1 MKIKDLLVL
10 VIILSLFP
18 FQTNLPAIS
27 VTPQISLLAQSQQ
40 NLPVGSID
48 ANLQQTTYNPPEI
61 LRMGEDIFGNTS
73 MILDPLNEY
82 KICPNSLIYES
93 LVEYDSEKDEIL
105 PTLAAQWVVTND
117 SKHWTFFLRNNILFH
132 DGSKF
137 NASAVAFNLE
147 RMMLDNN
154 NFLPQLDNNFA
165 FESVEIVNEFQVKI
179 HFSEPYAPFQNLVPY
194 FKIASPNSFNGSNLV
209 SPIGTG
215 PYFVNLDESNS
226 SFLQFYRFDQYHGGL
241 APFKEI
247 HYYFYPAFSPEY
259 EEAISKHE
267 LDFVGFGAYIDSD
280 NDPFWKKIE
289 LLNSPYLILGTF
301 NYNRTELTNKNV
313 RKAINYALN
322 NVGLTQIF
330 FEDNRK
336 PMRSLLPEGVLGH
349 DPSIRGYPFNLE
361 KANALLDQEGFV
373 RGEDGI
379 RFSLRLI
386 IPPHAWF
393 HGSYI
398 QDSLNQ
404 VGIDCEI
411 VEDPFYTKLLET
423 GDFDIG
429 LMNYFPSDPY
439 VTYQLLHSKSR
450 KNYGGYSNSLM
461 DVLTTLGQSTPVSQ
475 EREFYYKLVLQ
486 LAQEEIPYLLLQK
499 EIFTFWKSNNTAPYF
514 HFNNNLRFQFNYT
527 SSEQTNHP
535 IKLKI
540 FQSAPAT
547 SRSVTNVQVQKES
560 LYFPI
565 TDVIIT
571 NTNEEPLLVKN
582 IQMDHNLGTFV
593 SQQNEQ
599 GKFFLIEVGNPDH
612 KYRFRCYYDL
622 DEIRKMRKDSL
633 MLYEYNETDRT
644 WIELEIVTSNSSLQ
658 FIEVDLRGGITLLR
672 LGEILT
678 HITYH
683 FLPFVTIFSII
694 LVIIIS
700 ITIFNNQKLAKHI
713 KRVYR

>member
-1 MKIKDLLVL
+1 M

-18 FQTNLPAIS
+18 FQNNLPAIS
-27 VTPQISLLAQSQQ
+27 VTPQVLVSPKNQQS
-40 NLPVGSID
+40 PHVGSID

-61 LRMGEDIFGNTS
+61 LRMGEDIFENTS
-73 MILDPLNEY
+73 MILDPLNDY

-93 LVEYDSEKDEIL
+93 LVEYDNGKDEIL
-105 PTLAAQWVVTND
+105 PTLATQWVVTND
-117 SKHWTFFLRNNILFH
+117 SKHWTFYLRDDILFH

-147 RMMLDNN
+147 RIMLDYNN
-154 NFLPQLDNNFA
+154 SLTQFDINFA
-165 FESVEIVNEFQVKI
+165 LESVEIVNEFQVKI
-179 HFSEPYAPFQNLVPY
+179 HFSEPFAPFQNLAPY
-194 FKIASPNSFNGSNLV
+194 FKIASPNSFNGSDLV

-215 PYFVNLDESNS
+215 PYYVNLDESNS
-226 SFLQFYRFDQYHGGL
+226 SFLQFYRFDQYHAGV

-259 EEAISKHE
+259 EEAISKHK

-289 LLNSPYLILGTF
+289 LLDSPGLIVGVL
-301 NYNRTELTNKNV
+301 NQNRPELANKDV
-313 RKAINYALN
+313 RKSINYALN
-322 NVGLTQIF
+322 NTGLTQIF
-330 FEDNRK
+330 LEDNNK
-336 PMRSLLPEGVLGH
+336 PMRSLIPEGVLGH
-349 DPSIRGYPFNLE
+349 DPSIKGYPFNLE

-386 IPPHAWF
+386 IPPFALF
-393 HGSYI
+393 HGWFI

-411 VEDPFYTKLLET
+411 VEDPFYTQLLET

-429 LMNYFPSDPY
+429 LMNYFPSDPH
-439 VTYQLLHSKSR
+439 VTYQIMHSKGG

-461 DVLTTLGQSTPVSQ
+461 DSLTILGQSTPVSQ

-486 LAQEEIPYLLLQK
+486 LAQEESPFLLLQK
-499 EIFTFWKSNNTAPYF
+499 GFFTFWKSNNTAPYF
-514 HFNNNLRFQFNYT
+514 NFNDNLRFQFNYT
-527 SSEQTNHP
+527 SSEQINQS

-540 FQSAPAT
+540 FQSEPTT
-547 SRSVTNVQVQKES
+547 SKSVTNVQVRTES

-565 TDVIIT
+565 TDAIIT
-571 NTNEEPLLVKN
+571 NTRKEPLLVEK
-582 IQMDHNLGTFV
+582 IQMSYNLGTFV

-599 GKFFLIEVGNPDH
+599 GKFFLIDIDDPDQE
-612 KYRFRCYYDL
+612 YRFRCYYDL
-622 DEIRKMRKDSL
+622 DEILNMRKDSL
-633 MLYEYNETDRT
+633 MLYEYNQNDET
-644 WIELEIVTSNSSLQ
+644 WIELDTDNSNSSLQ
-658 FIEVDLRGGITLLR
+658 FLEVKLRGGITLLR
-672 LGEILT
+672 LGETLIQ
-678 HITYH
+678 ITYR
-683 FLPFVTIFSII
+683 FLPFVTIFSFL

-713 KRVYR
+713 KRVYK